1 MCKRCGWVFDSE
13 EMRRYHDERWCKP
26 VHDDDELY
34 AMLIL
39 EGMQAG
45 LSWSLIIRREAQIR
59 AAFDGLDPKKVAAY
73 DEEEEARLLTAPGVI
88 HNWLKIHSAVTNA
101 RAFLKVQEEFGSFDA
116 YLWGFVN
123 GTPID
128 HRLKRVEDMPAEN
141 DLSRQVSKDLK
152 KRGFRFVGPTIV
164 YSYLQGIGIFND
176 HVLDCDY
183 R

>member
-13 EMRRYHDERWCKP
+13 KMLRYHDERWCKP

-45 LSWSLIIRREAQIR
+45 LSWSLIIEREAQIR
-59 AAFDGLDPKKVAAY
+59 AAFDGLDPKKVADY
-73 DEEEEARLLTAPGVI
+73 DEGEEARLLTAPGVI
-88 HNWLKIHSAVTNA
+88 HNRLKIHAAVTNA
-101 RAFLKVQEEFGSFDA
+101 KAFLKLQEEFGSFDA
-116 YLWGFVN
+116 YLWAFVD

-128 HRLKRVEDMPAEN
+128 HRLERVEDMPAEN
-141 DLSRQVSKDLK
+141 DLSRLVSKDLK

-164 YSYLQGIGIFND
+164 YSYLQGVGLFND